1 METLK
6 QKTARG
12 LFWGGMNTMVQQ
24 VIGLLFGII
33 LGRLLAPSDY
43 GMMAIISVFSLVAV
57 ALQDSGFK
65 VALANE
71 KAPTHADYN
80 AVFWFNIL
88 MGIALYAARQLAAF
102 RKLMRFTA
110 FVSFPLL
117 FGFGIV
123 AHEFIVIA
131 LTEKWEA
138 SAVLIQ
144 ILCVAGAV
152 SPVSALLGNAIVSS
166 GRSGTF
172 FRATLVVGLANIVLM
187 CVLWPWGIHVMVV
200 AYVLLAVAAML
211 LWHALAAPLLRYR
224 LALFLKDILPFAL
237 LPPHQHAPAAG
248 AAPSGASSTP
258 SSSHGTARSLTWS
271 RGEISI

>member
-88 MGIALYAARQLAAF
+88 MGIALYAALFLSAPLIGRWYNTPQVVPLCRYAFLSIVVASMGTAQSAWLFKNLRAKQIAKASMAAIT
-102 RKLMRFTA
+102 L
-110 FVSFPLL
+110 S
-117 FGFGIV
+117 G
-123 AHEFIVIA
+123 
-131 LTEKWEA
+131 
-138 SAVLIQ
+138 
-144 ILCVAGAV
+144 CAGAAM
-152 SPVSALLGNAIVSS
+152 ALAGMAYWSL
-166 GRSGTF
+166 
-172 FRATLVVGLANIVLM
+172 ATQNVVY
-187 CVLWPWGIHVMVV
+187 V
-200 AYVLLAVAAML
+200 ALNTAL
-211 LWHALAAPLLRYR
+211 LWHYSPCRTAWRRSCCACAACACATAPPCY
-224 LALFLKDILPFAL
+224 
-237 LPPHQHAPAAG
+237 PPHQHAPAAG

>member
-1 METLK
+1 MVGQVAQPVLV
-6 QKTARG
+6 G
-12 LFWGGMNTMVQQ
+12 LRDDAG
-24 VIGLLFGII
+24 
-33 LGRLLAPSDY
+33 
-43 GMMAIISVFSLVAV
+43 
-57 ALQDSGFK
+57 
-65 VALANE
+65 
-71 KAPTHADYN
+71 
-80 AVFWFNIL
+80 
-88 MGIALYAARQLAAF
+88 RQLAAF

-172 FRATLVVGLANIVLM
+172 FRATLVVGLAAALYY
-187 CVLWPWGIHVMVV
+187 GVMRV
-200 AYVLLAVAAML
+200 AGAHILEECMQ
-211 LWHALAAPLLRYR
+211 
-224 LALFLKDILPFAL
+224 FLK
-237 LPPHQHAPAAG
+237 G
-248 AAPSGASSTP
+248 K
-258 SSSHGTARSLTWS
+258 R
-271 RGEISI
+271 